1 MHSGDVSYLKS
12 TYISFIYLDKTEDVS
27 LKVVLEISVL
37 IYQKIYILYIKC
49 IFQIDKKNIFRLYNN
64 VKRSIEKEMLLLRAP
79 PPKKKIFSSATKAW
93 KFNAVGCDFSSF

>member
-12 TYISFIYLDKTEDVS
+12 THISFIYLDKTEDVS

-37 IYQKIYILYIKC
+37 IYQKIYILYIKD
-49 IFQIDKKNIFRLYNN
+49 IFQIDKKKYIFRLYNN

-79 PPKKKIFSSATKAW
+79 QKIFSSATKAL

>member
-12 TYISFIYLDKTEDVS
+12 THISFIYLDKTEDVS

-37 IYQKIYILYIKC
+37 IYQKIYILYIKD

-79 PPKKKIFSSATKAW
+79 PPKIFSSATKAL
-93 KFNAVGCDFSSF
+93 KFNAVGGDFSSF

>member
-12 TYISFIYLDKTEDVS
+12 THISFIYLDKTEDVS

-79 PPKKKIFSSATKAW
+79 KKILSSATKAL
-93 KFNAVGCDFSSF
+93 KFNAIGGDFSSF